1 MWQQPLKN
9 KMANVALFI
18 FGVGELTGGGGA
30 ERFFADFFE
39 IYNKKKTKHN
49 LYYLLDKDSVSNLNK
64 VGKLEGKKNILNFK
78 IVSNRFKD
86 TLEFYQIVKYVI
98 TRGIKIIHIP
108 LYSVSY
114 IPLIKK
120 LNALPSFL
128 KPKIVINI
136 VNCYVPYAIKDENHV
151 SHKGIKAT
159 YQPLFNTVNV
169 DGYFCWNQNFVDY
182 VNAENIYFE
191 KGKPL
196 LYAISSRFSD
206 VDKFYPAEKKN
217 IIVFASR
224 LDFQK
229 HPQWFVEA
237 IDILNKQKLS
247 ALNDWKFILS
257 GNGPLRDSLIE
268 FVNKNKLD
276 HLVEFVIEG
285 DLSKLV
291 NNSKAYVSCQE
302 YDNFPSLAMA
312 EAMAAGNA
320 IIARNVGQTDLF
332 VKHMK
337 NGLVL
342 EKDSPE
348 GLANAIKFYI
358 KNESLHSKFAAES
371 VRLMKEVH
379 TAGNFITQIDSYWD
393 KILDQQKN

>member
-1 MWQQPLKN
+1 
-9 KMANVALFI
+9 MANVALFI
-18 FGVGELTGGGGA
+18 FGITELKGGGGA

-64 VGKLEGKKNILNFK
+64 VGKLPGTKNILNFN
-78 IVSNRFKD
+78 IISNRFKD
-86 TLEFYQIVKYVI
+86 SLEFLQIVKYII
-98 TRGIKIIHIP
+98 TKGIKIIHIP

-120 LNALPSFL
+120 LNNLPSFL

-136 VNCYVPYAIKDENHV
+136 VNCYVPFAIKDESHV

-159 YQPLFNTVNV
+159 YQPLFNNVKV

-182 VNAENIYFE
+182 INTENIYSG
-191 KGKPL
+191 KKPL

-206 VDKFYPAEKKN
+206 IEKFYPAEKKN
-217 IIVFASR
+217 TIVFAAR
-224 LDFQK
+224 LDHQK

-237 IDILNKQKLS
+237 IRILKKENPSIIK
-247 ALNDWKFILS
+247 NWKFILS

-268 FVNKNKLD
+268 FAEKNDLKNNVD
-276 HLVEFVIEG
+276 FVIEG
-285 DLSKLV
+285 DLSKLL
-291 NNSKAYVSCQE
+291 NSSKAYVSCQD

-332 VKHMK
+332 VKHNK
-337 NGLVL
+337 NGLLL
-342 EKDSPE
+342 EQDSPE
-348 GLANAIKFYI
+348 GLAKAIKTYI
-358 KNESLHSKFAAES
+358 ENDSVQPSMAKES

-379 TAGNFITQIDSYWD
+379 TADNFIKQIDEYWT
-393 KILDQQKN
+393 KILEQKN

>member
-1 MWQQPLKN
+1 
-9 KMANVALFI
+9 MANVALFI
-18 FGVGELTGGGGA
+18 FGITELKGGGGA

-49 LYYLLDKDSVSNLNK
+49 LYYLLDKDSVSNLKK
-64 VGKLEGKKNILNFK
+64 VGKLSATKNILNFN

-86 TLEFYQIVKYVI
+86 TLEFWQLVKYII
-98 TRGIKIIHIP
+98 TKGIKIIHIP

-120 LNALPSFL
+120 LNDLPSFL

-136 VNCYVPYAIKDENHV
+136 VNCYVPFAIKDENHI

-182 VNAENIYFE
+182 INTENIYSGE
-191 KGKPL
+191 NKPL
-196 LYAISSRFSD
+196 LYAIASRFSD
-206 VDKFYPAEKKN
+206 VEKFYPAEKKN
-217 IIVFASR
+217 EIVFASR
-224 LDFQK
+224 LDHQK

-237 IDILNKQKLS
+237 IDILKKESPTTING
-247 ALNDWKFILS
+247 WKFILS
-257 GNGPLRDSLIE
+257 GNGPLRDSLME
-268 FVNKNKLD
+268 FAKRNDLNNI
-276 HLVEFVIEG
+276 EFVIEG
-285 DLSKLV
+285 DLSKLL
-291 NNSKAYVSCQE
+291 NTSKAYVSCQD

-332 VKHMK
+332 VKHNK
-337 NGLVL
+337 NGLLL
-342 EKDSPE
+342 EQDSPE
-348 GLANAIKFYI
+348 GLAKAIKVYI
-358 KNESLHSKFAAES
+358 ENDSAQPAMAEES
-371 VRLMKEVH
+371 VRLMKKVH
-379 TAGNFITQIDSYWD
+379 TADNFIKQIDDYWTR
-393 KILDQQKN
+393 ILEQNN